1 MKKWNCIAKLTV
13 GVIVWGLAAPPV
25 RAQSSAEPVYKAKCA
40 ACHSANGA
48 GDTVVGKKLGAH
60 DFRSADVQK
69 QTDAE
74 LAGIIAK
81 GKNKMP
87 SYEKTLKADETT
99 ALVAYIRELGKAK

>member
-1 MKKWNCIAKLTV
+1 MRKWNRIAKLAA
-13 GVIVWGLAAPPV
+13 GVIVWSLAVLPV
-25 RAQSSAEPVYKAKCA
+25 CAQSSAEPVYKAKCT

-74 LAGIIAK
+74 LAGIISK

-87 SYEKTLKADETT
+87 SYENTLKTDEIS

>member
-13 GVIVWGLAAPPV
+13 GVIVWGLAALPV